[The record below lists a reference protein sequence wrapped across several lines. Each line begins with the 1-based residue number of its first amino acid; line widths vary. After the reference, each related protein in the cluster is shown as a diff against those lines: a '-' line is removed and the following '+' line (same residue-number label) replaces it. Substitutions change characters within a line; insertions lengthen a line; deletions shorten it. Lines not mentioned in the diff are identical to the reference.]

1 MSRRITPA
9 LAALLVLLVAA
20 PARAGIWSAIASQ
33 TTDDIAALSYR
44 ADALRYATPAGQIYR
59 RAPDGSVTREA
70 SFTGRRFFDLAMSPD
85 GTKGLAAADGGRL
98 YRLQNGTWSSV
109 SL

>member
-1 MSRRITPA
+1 
-9 LAALLVLLVAA
+9 
-20 PARAGIWSAIASQ
+20 
-33 TTDDIAALSYR
+33 LSYG
-44 ADALRYATPAGQIYR
+44 ADALRYATTTGQIYR

-109 SL
+109 SLAGTTFAYSQCRDTPSTTLPRIAAPTADVRAVAWSS